1 MSGEE
6 YGSRLII
13 YFNIFYSDNHV
24 LCEVVGYLDPAAAFA
39 PHLGGG
45 SCQKQ
50 PQAGNGQAG
59 RHDGGGEAMG
69 PHWAAAGRG

>member
-6 YGSRLII
+6 YRSRLII
-13 YFNIFYSDNHV
+13 YFNIFYSYNNV
-24 LCEVVGYLDPAAAFA
+24 LCEVVGYLDLAAAFA

-59 RHDGGGEAMG
+59 RLGGGGEAMG
-69 PHWAAAGRG
+69 PHCTAAGRA